1 MAIMPFFKIIIMK
14 YVFKAFVIIN
24 ILMSII
30 SYSQKFK
37 IIYNLKYK
45 TDSTKNIVSTKK
57 MLLEIN
63 DDISKFYSYDFYKK
77 DSIYTE
83 NVKLGKEVYKPML
96 ESNFF
101 VINNK
106 KELTTTKLYN
116 YPPNSIIYKVVEN
129 KDSLNWKITKETKK
143 NGSYRCQKATLGY
156 KGRNWIAWFTD
167 EIQLNFGPYLFEGLP
182 GAILYLEDAKQ
193 NYVFEFD
200 SLKEVVTTNNIV
212 KDFMAVK
219 ISKKEFVKISLAYYN
234 DPYKEM
240 RSEEAMIENSTGEL
254 SKPNINRMTKEKQ
267 EFIKRNN
274 NPIEIS
280 DVIKYPTY
288 K

>member
-1 MAIMPFFKIIIMK
+1 MK
-14 YVFKAFVIIN
+14 YVFKAFVVIN

-45 TDSTKNIVSTKK
+45 TDSTENTVSTKK
-57 MLLEIN
+57 MLLEVTDN
-63 DDISKFYSYDFYKK
+63 ISKFYSYDFYKR

-83 NVKLGKEVYKPML
+83 NIKLGKEIYRPML
-96 ESNFF
+96 ESSFF

-106 KELTTTKLYN
+106 KEFTTTKFYN
-116 YPPNSIIYKVVEN
+116 FPPNSIIYKVIEN
-129 KDSLNWKITKETKK
+129 KDNLNWKITNETKK
-143 NGSYRCQKATLGY
+143 IGNYRCQKATLRY

-182 GAILYLEDAKQ
+182 GAILYLEDTKK
-193 NYVFEFD
+193 NYIFEFD
-200 SLKEVVTTNNIV
+200 SLKEEVTTTNNIFN
-212 KDFMAVK
+212 DLIAVK

-254 SKPNINRMTKEKQ
+254 IKPNINQMTKEKQ
-267 EFIKRNN
+267 EFIMRNN

-280 DVIKYPTY
+280 EVIKYPTY